1 MLAQKSTQYILT
13 ILLSLLVFISS
24 LQKLM
29 ALPERSLKRGL
40 PPLAAAS
47 SPSCFFLLRI
57 LIWHPELSPRSDSE
71 DRNTCW
77 EIRVHSSTIHN
88 SQKVDASK
96 VSVDEENGVYT
107 HSGILFNLKKDGHSD
122 MCYNI
127 MLSEI
132 SQSPKDNTVWFY
144 LHEISRVE
152 KFRETE
158 R

>member
-1 MLAQKSTQYILT
+1 
-13 ILLSLLVFISS
+13 
-24 LQKLM
+24 M

-57 LIWHPELSPRSDSE
+57 LIRHPELSTRSDSE

-88 SQKVDASK
+88 SQKIDASE

-107 HSGILFNLKKDGHSD
+107 HNGISFNLKKDGHSD
-122 MCYNI
+122 MCN
-127 MLSEI
+127 M
-132 SQSPKDNTVWFY
+132 F
-144 LHEISRVE
+144 
-152 KFRETE
+152 ET
-158 R
+158 